1 MTTKKTKTDSAV
13 VGTSRG
19 KPVTDADIERMAA
32 EAEAGYDVA
41 TLRPRGGRPPMGS
54 GPAEVV
60 PVRLDPDLRAAVE
73 ARATADDTTT
83 SEIIREAL
91 RRFLHVA

>member
-1 MTTKKTKTDSAV
+1 MKSKKQDTV

-19 KPVTDADIERMAA
+19 KPITDRDIERMAA
-32 EAEAGYDVA
+32 GAEAGYDISK
-41 TLRPRGGRPPMGS
+41 LRPRGGRPPMGS

-60 PVRLDPDLRAAVE
+60 PVRLDPELRAAVA
-73 ARATADDTTT
+73 ARASADDTTT

>member
-1 MTTKKTKTDSAV
+1 MTNKKGNV
-13 VGTSRG
+13 YGTSRG
-19 KPVTDADIERMAA
+19 KPVTEADIERMVA
-32 EAEAGYDVA
+32 EAEAGYDIA
-41 TLRPRGGRPPMGS
+41 KLRPRGGRPPMGS

-60 PVRLDPDLRAAVE
+60 PVRLDPELRAAVE